1 MVKWFW
7 SVGGQ
12 NIVLKNSQTYFL
24 GMVQFIQICHAMFFF
39 ASLNFCGRVLDW
51 FAGWRLPMWHPW
63 SKVSNENSQS
73 LIQYEMLISG
83 HIFFGWKSA
92 QLTFAI
98 SRLSMMLDCILMAAG
113 IPELSLLGFQLR
125 IALCYLRLKNH
136 LLFVSRQ
143 NVVHAWFHQC

>member
-1 MVKWFW
+1 
-7 SVGGQ
+7 
-12 NIVLKNSQTYFL
+12 
-24 GMVQFIQICHAMFFF
+24 
-39 ASLNFCGRVLDW
+39 
-51 FAGWRLPMWHPW
+51 
-63 SKVSNENSQS
+63 
-73 LIQYEMLISG
+73 MLISG

-125 IALCYLRLKNH
+125 IAVCYLRLKNH

-143 NVVHAWFHQC
+143 NVVHA